1 MHWQCKKHNRK
12 RWKVRERYPHC
23 KKRYHQGPEN
33 PELESECEKNRKILN
48 QRGNIKKN
56 KFEGNPGTK
65 KEYEKNKYDENPKTK
80 REYEKHKYQEN
91 PESKRECE
99 KKKYDKNPEPKQ
111 ENRKK
116 MHKKNKKCLN
126 KVATLCQQ
134 IRQGRYFICTV
145 CHRFLYKQSV
155 RLFEHEKYII
165 TAELVRSFDKKTNIC
180 DTYHKHLSRNEIP
193 CQVVSI
199 KWV

>member
-1 MHWQCKKHNRK
+1 MKKTNI
-12 RWKVRERYPHC
+12 
-23 KKRYHQGPEN
+23 
-33 PELESECEKNRKILN
+33 RKILN

-65 KEYEKNKYDENPKTK
+65 KEYEKNKYDENSKTK

-91 PESKRECE
+91 PESKREYE

-199 KWV
+199 K